1 MTRTVIRPA
10 LLALAVVLV
19 TAPSAMAARGFSLGV
34 AAGEV
39 SATGAIV
46 WGHADASGR
55 YTLQVARDRRFRRV
69 EDEFGVRA
77 AAGKDNTVQRRVRG
91 LGPGK
96 RYFYRFTGSGGRR
109 SDTGTFTTAP
119 RAKADVRVDFA
130 WTGDTDF
137 NATPGQTQPY
147 WNNGG
152 VFRRMRA
159 EGNDFNIHFGD
170 TIYSDSEVPGRL
182 DPIALT
188 VEQKWEK
195 YRVNIANPN
204 LQALRR
210 SAGFFSHWDDHEFIN
225 DFSPAESTFSNDVNI
240 DGRELYSRSV
250 KAFRDYAPV
259 RWTSRDGLYRKLRW
273 GRNLEVFFLDQRSF
287 RSAKADEGGV
297 CNNPQTGQPDLAPT
311 APPSTRAF
319 YALLVPSLSEPVA
332 QACLDAIR
340 SDQRTYLGQR
350 QLNRFVRD
358 VRESNAR
365 FKVVMNELPIQQFY
379 VDPYDRW
386 EGYAAERQRLVTFL
400 RDNVRNVVFLT
411 ADVHANLVNDVRL
424 RTLEDGGPVDSGI
437 LEVTSGPSGTD
448 TFKDDIEDDTNNS
461 SAGDLAN
468 NFFLRQQPPNG
479 PGIRC
484 SNIDVF
490 SYGQVTVTSGKLTI
504 ALKDASGRAV
514 EDPDGKAC
522 GPYVVARR

>member
-379 VDPYDRW
+379 ALPYDRW
-386 EGYAAERQRLVTFL
+386 EGYEAERQQVLRRLQPVK
-400 RDNVRNVVFLT
+400 NVVFLT
-411 ADVHANLVNDVRL
+411 TDVHATLVNDARFQ
-424 RTLEDGGPVDSGI
+424 TLEAGGPKISGI
-437 LEVTSGPSGTD
+437 LDVTVGPAATAN
-448 TFKDDIEDDTNNS
+448 FAVEIEDATGVEG
-461 SAGDLAN
+461 AGGLIDS
-468 NFFLRQQPPNG
+468 FTFEGGPPNG
-479 PGIRC
+479 VAMRC
-484 SNIDVF
+484 SVVNQF
-490 SYGQVTVTSGKLTI
+490 SYGQVTVTRRRLTI
-504 ALKDASGRAV
+504 TPKDIDGR
-514 EDPDGKAC
+514 PQRNDGKPC
-522 GPYVVARR
+522 GPFVLRYRR